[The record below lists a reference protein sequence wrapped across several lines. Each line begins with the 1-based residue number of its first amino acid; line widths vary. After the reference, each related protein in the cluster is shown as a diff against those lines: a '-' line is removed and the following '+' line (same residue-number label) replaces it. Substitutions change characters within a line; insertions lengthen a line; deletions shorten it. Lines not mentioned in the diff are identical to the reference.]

1 MSKIDRA
8 STPGKGKVG
17 GGMTRDELE
26 ETAAFDGSK
35 RSPNMPPKDAA
46 TLIILDGKGS
56 NPKVLMGRRHEGHKF
71 MPGLFVFPGGKVD
84 QFDGSVQAETELN
97 PITQDKIFGNLRR
110 KPTRRRAR
118 ALGLACIRETYEEA
132 GLFLG
137 TRAIRDFKARH
148 PDWQAFETE
157 NITPTLDPLRL
168 IARAITP
175 PGRTRRFDAWFF
187 ATTKDHIAHAL
198 PEGTG
203 PSGELQELHWLTLDD
218 AKMLELPAITVTV
231 LDELQKRLQNDPHLS
246 PSTEMPFFHLKGK
259 TFLREMI

>member
-1 MSKIDRA
+1 MKKMDDQR
-8 STPGKGKVG
+8 STPGLLKGN
-17 GGMTRDELE
+17 MSRDAME
-26 ETAAFDGSK
+26 EAAAMDGSK

-46 TLIILDGKGS
+46 TLIILDGEGD
-56 NPKVLMGRRHEGHKF
+56 NPKLLMGRRHENHKF

-84 QFDGSVQAETELN
+84 RYDGSVRAQTELD
-97 PITQDKIFGNLRR
+97 PTTQDKIFGNLRR

-137 TRAIRDFKARH
+137 TRAVRDFKARH
-148 PDWQAFETE
+148 DDWKAFEAH

-187 ATTKDHIAHAL
+187 ATKKDHIFHAL

-203 PSGELQELHWLTLDD
+203 PSGELQELHWITLND
-218 AKMLELPAITVTV
+218 AKYLELPVITLTV
-231 LDELQKRLQNDPHLS
+231 LDELQKRLRDDPQLS
-246 PSTEMPFFHLKGK
+246 PSKAMPFFYLKGK
-259 TFLREMI
+259 TFLRDMI